1 MPPSDAI
8 DPEAFKQFEHSGW
21 AEVANQYHDS
31 FAPLTTQAIEPLL
44 DAAAV
49 RPGIRVLDVAT
60 GPGYIAAAAVRRGA
74 LAVGLDFSATMV
86 EEARRL
92 HPGIEFREG
101 DAEALPFGE
110 GEFDA
115 VIIGFGLL
123 HFGKP
128 ERSVAEAFRVLNRGG
143 RIAFSV
149 WDAPERAITFG
160 LVRRAIETHGNMQ
173 VPLPPGPDFFRFSDH
188 AESRRLLEQ
197 AGFASARVE
206 SVPPELDAGFRGR
219 APRHHASK
227 WRSNARAASGPD
239 TRGAK
244 SNPHR
249 TPRRRA
255 GAPAQRQALSADA
268 VRARVGNQTLRLF
281 AFGGYRRGEDYRPF
295 LAPAVTSGAKYEA

>member
-49 RPGIRVLDVAT
+49 RAGVRVLDVAT

-115 VIIGFGLL
+115 LIIGFGLL

-160 LVRRAIETHGNMQ
+160 LVRRAIERRGNMH
-173 VPLPPGPDFFRFSDH
+173 VPLPSGPDFFRFSDH

-197 AGFASARVE
+197 AGFASPRVE
-206 SVPPELDAGFRGR
+206 SMPLSWTLDSADALLDIMLRSGVRTRALLRGQTPE
-219 APRHHASK
+219 
-227 WRSNARAASGPD
+227 
-239 TRGAK
+239 
-244 SNPHR
+244 
-249 TPRRRA
+249 
-255 GAPAQRQALSADA
+255 ALSAIRAALREDA
-268 VRARVGNQTLRLF
+268 RAHLRNGRLF
-281 AFGGYRRGEDYRPF
+281 LPTPCV
-295 LAPAVTSGAKYEA
+295 LASAIKP